1 MRRTKTLMTLL
12 GVTAILAFTRAK
24 VIRTLY
30 LCDECFESLPEYQL
44 HDLFLRFAPEQ
55 K

>member
-1 MRRTKTLMTLL
+1 MGKPRSQS
-12 GVTAILAFTRAK
+12 RAK